1 MAHKTY
7 HRRVFGG
14 KDATWDGIDQGRG
27 DLSQTSVNMALNVT
41 FDDNLFKTRD
51 GQVEGDLT
59 VTGSVH
65 SAINTQNMVAV
76 VAGTDLYLE
85 TI

>member
-51 GQVEGDLT
+51 GQVEDDLT